1 VSGNPYVEKR
11 HIEVFLREAKRRIP
25 DAVRGMNQRTVDDL
39 WGVMVDDLRR
49 YVAGRGMP
57 HAKSVSAESATPLEQ
72 SFIPPHIQAEGV
84 AFVRNSLVGLARY
97 EESDWR
103 DLFRYEERNVLK
115 LFMLW
120 LHYLRDPRST

>member
-1 VSGNPYVEKR
+1 MSSGSYMEKR
-11 HIEVFLREAKRRIP
+11 DIELFLREAKRRIP
-25 DAVRGMNQRTVDDL
+25 GAVRDMNQQTVDDL
-39 WGVMVDDLRR
+39 WRVMVDDLRR
-49 YVAGRGMP
+49 YVADRRMP

-84 AFVRNSLVGLARY
+84 AFVRDSLVGLARY

-103 DLFRYEERNVLK
+103 DLFRYEKRSVLK

-120 LHYLRDPRST
+120 LHFLRDPRSA